1 MLLRKGG
8 ISGDFFSYFFITAAD
23 DTAEYRAGHDDDDV
37 VVGAFAGNRVK
48 YWPAFFTIHPMTN
61 IEVVI
66 ETPKG
71 SAQKYDYVPNTPFFK
86 LKKILPSGMVFPY
99 DFGFIPKTKGE
110 DGDPLD
116 VIVISEFYSFPG
128 IIIKCRIIGGIK
140 AEQSDDK
147 ERKKMI
153 RNDRFL
159 AIPKC
164 SNIFQNILKMED
176 LPKPITDN
184 LEAFFTE
191 YNRLEGKKFK
201 ALKKMNPKEA
211 QRLILKQLQ

>member
-1 MLLRKGG
+1 MAMN
-8 ISGDFFSYFFITAAD
+8 I
-23 DTAEYRAGHDDDDV
+23 DV
-37 VVGAFAGNRVK
+37 
-48 YWPAFFTIHPMTN
+48 I
-61 IEVVI
+61 I

-116 VIVISEFYSFPG
+116 VIVISEFNSFPG
-128 IIIKCRIIGGIK
+128 VIIKCRVIGGIK
-140 AEQSDDK
+140 AEQSEEK
-147 ERKKMI
+147 NSNKMI

-164 SNIFQNILKMED
+164 SNIFQEVEKMED
-176 LPKPITDN
+176 LPDQITDQ
-184 LEAFFTE
+184 LEEFFVD
-191 YNRLEGKKFK
+191 YNKLEGKKFK
-201 ALKKMNPKEA
+201 ALDKIGPREA
-211 QRLILKQLQ
+211 QKLIEEQLE

>member
-1 MLLRKGG
+1 M
-8 ISGDFFSYFFITAAD
+8 
-23 DTAEYRAGHDDDDV
+23 
-37 VVGAFAGNRVK
+37 AFKVD
-48 YWPAFFTIHPMTN
+48 
-61 IEVVI
+61 VVI

-86 LKKILPSGMVFPY
+86 LSKILPSGMVFPY

-116 VIVISEFYSFPG
+116 VIVISEFNSFPG

-140 AEQSDDK
+140 AEQSEEK
-147 ERKKMI
+147 KSKKMI

-164 SNIFQNILKMED
+164 SSIFQDVEKMDD
-176 LPKPITDN
+176 LPKQIIDE
-184 LEAFFTE
+184 LEEFFVD
-191 YNRLEGKKFK
+191 YNKLEGKKFK
-201 ALKKMNPKEA
+201 ALGKIDIKGVE
-211 QRLILKQLQ
+211 RLISEQQK